1 MLLCVCVR
9 AHARALKIVSMDK
22 ILRFTNTSVI
32 NYYDFFVQ
40 CSVDWPGE
48 GAGKNKVAVVDKACS
63 AGCTIAPNSKFRI
76 WIHTSCVFSAGAT
89 SLMLPPSLSVF
100 THVSVWLT
108 CLTLCVWLT
117 CLTLCV
123 CGLPVWRCV
132 CGLPVWRCVCVV
144 YLLDAVCVVYLLDA
158 VCVVYLLGAVCGL
171 LAWHCVCG
179 LLAWRCV
186 WFTCLTLCVWFT
198 CLTLCVVYLLDAV
211 CGLLAWRCVCGLF
224 LAFSLSFCLFS
235 SPNNV
240 RSKVRNLAFMTMLLW
255 LNCNFWVI
263 NLTSVRLNP
272 YILRVIVKVAGI
284 LKHCHSFKDV

>member
-1 MLLCVCVR
+1 MLLCVR

-22 ILRFTNTSVI
+22 ILRFTNTSII

-108 CLTLCVWLT
+108 CLTLCV
-117 CLTLCV
+117 
-123 CGLPVWRCV
+123 
-132 CGLPVWRCVCVV
+132 V
-144 YLLDAVCVVYLLDA
+144 YLLDA
-158 VCVVYLLGAVCGL
+158 
-171 LAWHCVCG
+171 VCG

-186 WFTCLTLCVWFT
+186 GGLPVWRCVWFT

-211 CGLLAWRCVCGLF
+211 YGLLAWRCVCGLF

-263 NLTSVRLNP
+263 N
-272 YILRVIVKVAGI
+272 
-284 LKHCHSFKDV
+284 F